1 MKKLMIAAA
10 IVCAAA
16 MSQAASFSWTADG
29 MKDENGA
36 TLSQDYIA
44 YAFYG
49 DGSTANL
56 TTYTIEQAVALAM
69 TEDALTVVGDY
80 ATYGDGAGALAVGPI
95 AESQATSGD
104 AIGFLVLVNQSYEA
118 YDSTGVYAPTK
129 YSVIA
134 GGDYGTNAIQTP
146 TGSYTFQF
154 GASEQGAWQ
163 SVPEPTSG
171 LLLLLGVAG
180 LTLRRRR
187 A

>member
-10 IVCAAA
+10 IVCAAVV
-16 MSQAASFSWTADG
+16 SQAASFSWDASG
-29 MKDENGA
+29 LKDESGA
-36 TLSQDYIA
+36 AMSQDYIA

-69 TEDALTVVGDY
+69 TEAALDVVGDY
-80 ATYGDGAGALAVGPI
+80 ATVADSGIAFVGPI
-95 AESQATSGD
+95 TESQATSGD
-104 AIGFLVLVNQSYEA
+104 AIGFLVLVNQSYDA
-118 YDSTGVYAPTK
+118 YDQSGVYAPTK

-134 GGDYGTNAIQTP
+134 GGEADTRTIQTP
-146 TGSYTFQF
+146 TGAYTFQF

-180 LTLRRRR
+180 LALRRRR